1 MEKARGELRKSTDLL
16 LHLIR
21 TKFPEIDIQEISDA
35 AGAKYDAQ
43 MAEMEQRLA
52 GKAKAIERIVAKGYK
67 TNTDKS
73 KVQKKA
79 KK

>member
-1 MEKARGELRKSTDLL
+1 
-16 LHLIR
+16 
-21 TKFPEIDIQEISDA
+21 
-35 AGAKYDAQ
+35 